1 VDSAFYSQLSLSQ
14 TGTGGGSELAGTVT
28 SSQACGGPWS
38 PQLQHGG
45 PPNALLV
52 LVAERLAAGA
62 AGREDLV
69 AVRTAAEFIGP
80 VPVDELRISARIS
93 RLSAAAVLVSAELGT
108 PGRASLQA
116 RVWLLAPGEQP
127 GAGQHGPPDRRP
139 DGASQSDGASQPDP
153 STLPSSGF
161 DGVDGFPYARQ
172 LDWRWLS
179 GAARRPGP
187 AAVWI
192 RPRIPLLA
200 GYPLSTLQ
208 RAALLADSAS
218 GISAELSWDE
228 WSFANVDL
236 DLHLFRAGTGDWL
249 LVDAATRLG
258 AGVAVTRS
266 RLADDLDG
274 EVGAGLQTLLVR
286 RR

>member
-1 VDSAFYSQLSLSQ
+1 VDSAFYSELSLSQ
-14 TGTGGGSELAGTVT
+14 TGTGDGSELAGTVT
-28 SSQACGGPWS
+28 SSPACGGPWS

-93 RLSAAAVLVSAELGT
+93 RLSSAAVLVSAELGT

-116 RVWLLAPGEQP
+116 RIWLLAPGERP
-127 GAGQHGPPDRRP
+127 GAFQHGPPDRRP
-139 DGASQSDGASQPDP
+139 DGASQPDP
-153 STLPSSGF
+153 STLPSFGF

-172 LDWRWLS
+172 LDWRRLS
-179 GAARRPGP
+179 GSARRPGP

-192 RPRIPLLA
+192 RPRIPLVA
-200 GYPLSTLQ
+200 GYPLSALQ

-236 DLHLFRAGTGDWL
+236 DLHLFRAGAGDWL

-258 AGVAVTRS
+258 AGVALTRS
-266 RLADDLDG
+266 RLADLDG
-274 EVGAGLQTLLVR
+274 ELGAGLQTLLVR